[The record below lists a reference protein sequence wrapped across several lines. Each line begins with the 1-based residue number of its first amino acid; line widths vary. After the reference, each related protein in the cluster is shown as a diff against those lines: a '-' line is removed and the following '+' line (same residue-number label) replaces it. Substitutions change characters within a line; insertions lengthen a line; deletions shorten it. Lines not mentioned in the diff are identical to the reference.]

1 MKKTLSI
8 IASLALAAHSLQADS
23 FDITDALQ
31 SGSFSGDVMIY
42 HESIDATPNA
52 GFSMG
57 SLGFA
62 YESAKFRGF
71 GLSLGFRANNE
82 FDERND
88 GDYSDGNEPR
98 ALLHTAN
105 ISYEGD
111 GFGAIIGRQELD
123 LEWATDFHE
132 AAVGVFTPL
141 ADLTITMGHTIRVG
155 VADPDGPMEG
165 FSKINGNDGA
175 QLLDIAYTGIEGA
188 LLKAYMY
195 NANDVATWY
204 GLKGEWDSEMFG
216 FTVHGA
222 QSSED
227 AAGAP
232 DGAIYHIEGR
242 LNIVSISFSGGYV
255 STDEDAGIG
264 SMDAIGESINPLEEG
279 NQVYEADARTYYLG
293 AGYEFGSVSLGAM
306 YGETKYG
313 SDKESEINFSAD
325 YAFNDNLSFGGIVAD
340 IDAQDSTEDYTKFAI
355 NATYTF

>member
-8 IASLALAAHSLQADS
+8 IASLVLAANSLQADS

-31 SGSFSGDVMIY
+31 SGSFSGDIMVY

-71 GLSLGFRANNE
+71 GLNLGFRANNE

-88 GDYSDGNEPR
+88 GDYSDGGEPR
-98 ALLHTAN
+98 VLLHTAN

-111 GFGAIIGRQELD
+111 GFSAIVGRQELD

-132 AAVGVFTPL
+132 AVVGVFTPL
-141 ADLTITMGHTIRVG
+141 TDLTIIAGHTIRLG
-155 VADPDGPMEG
+155 VADQDAPLER
-165 FSKINGNDGA
+165 FSKINGNDGT
-175 QLLDIAYTGIEGA
+175 QLLDISYTGIEDT

-216 FTVHGA
+216 FTLHGA

-227 AAGAP
+227 AAGAA

-242 LNIVSISFSGGYV
+242 LNVAGISLSGGYID
-255 STDEDAGIG
+255 TDKDAGIG

-279 NQVYEADARTYYLG
+279 NQVYEADARTYYVG
-293 AGYEFGSVSLGAM
+293 AGYEISSISLGAM
-306 YGETKYG
+306 YAQTKYG
-313 SDKESEINFSAD
+313 QDKESEINFSAD

-340 IDAQDSTEDYTKFAI
+340 VDAQNSTEDYTKFAI
-355 NATYTF
+355 NATYAF